1 MAAARVFEVTH
12 MPRSLSLSRA
22 RVIIAQIRLGALT
35 LVSARWRIGVVPA
48 VSTTGSGWAGRMR
61 AIFGGGG
68 RGRCR

>member
-35 LVSARWRIGVVPA
+35 FVSARWRIGVVPA
-48 VSTTGSGWAGRMR
+48 VSTTGIG
-61 AIFGGGG
+61 
-68 RGRCR
+68 